1 MVDNNGEINIDD
13 SKNENIQENDDKPFV
28 NLENIDNIPK
38 INNENEKNEIA
49 IENNNIKKTS
59 EITDEDNNSVTS
71 NTESASESQNEL
83 NINSKAL
90 YEESKKKLEPY
101 QLKMIET
108 IKNIENMVKTGERQ
122 RNYKIKSEFEREK
135 EYKLE
140 EQDEIKNKII
150 ELTKNNINERL
161 INHFNIR
168 ISRQQ
173 ELFDQFDEMK
183 ADILNKINIIKSTIP
198 SLEKSVKEKNEKLK
212 NLNKN
217 NLILLDKINELEN
230 ENNNNNSKNN
240 NNNSKNVNNNNIST
254 NMNNSQ
260 YGNNSSVILNN
271 SSQVIGN
278 QSSNY
283 LNNSDK
289 FPKGIKISEIV
300 RENEDIKNQY
310 HRILELK
317 KEYKNAKIK
326 NQKMIK
332 TINEMSMDCF
342 LFKKIFN
349 EGMNEIGR
357 ELLKIH
363 ELKLDKVIN
372 GTNQKNNSS
381 SLYFQIVKTKTN
393 GNETK
398 NDSILK
404 LPLINKNI
412 IEKYN
417 YPIVEKSEPKSLI
430 YNAIKNVLDENLNEA
445 KITNLKKNKIDWD
458 EFKNFSAYQIYTIL
472 NMNKEIIKKIEG
484 NIFPRKFIF
493 PNNTSIKEEE
503 ESIIHVKDNNLDTND
518 LIDGDE
524 FNF

>member
-1 MVDNNGEINIDD
+1 MSEEKQEIKEVEN
-13 SKNENIQENDDKPFV
+13 KNENLEENNDKPFV
-28 NLENIDNIPK
+28 NMDNIDKMPILNNQENKELNLENNITQK
-38 INNENEKNEIA
+38 EITEGANISMQSNEESVSYSKNE
-49 IENNNIKKTS
+49 S
-59 EITDEDNNSVTS
+59 S
-71 NTESASESQNEL
+71 EL

-90 YEESKKKLEPY
+90 YEESKRKLEPY
-101 QLKMIET
+101 QLNMLET
-108 IKNIENMVKTGERQ
+108 IKNIEEMVKKGERQ

-140 EQDEIKNKII
+140 EQDEIKNKIM
-150 ELTKNNINERL
+150 ELSKNNINEKL

-168 ISRQQ
+168 INQQ
-173 ELFDQFDEMK
+173 DELYSQFDEMK
-183 ADILNKINIIKSTIP
+183 SEILNKIDLIRASIP

-217 NLILLDKINELEN
+217 NLLILDKINELEN
-230 ENNNNNSKNN
+230 ENNNINH
-240 NNNSKNVNNNNIST
+240 NNIST

-271 SSQVIGN
+271 SSQAIGN
-278 QSSNY
+278 QSTNF

-289 FPKGIKISEIV
+289 FPKGIKINEIV
-300 RENEDIKNQY
+300 KENEDIKNQY
-310 HRILELK
+310 NRILELR
-317 KEYKNAKIK
+317 KEYKNTKFQ

-349 EGMNEIGR
+349 EGMNEIGK

-372 GTNQKNNSS
+372 RTNPNKNSS

-445 KITNLKKNKIDWD
+445 KKSNLKKNKINWE
-458 EFKNFSAYQIYTIL
+458 EFRNFSSYQIYTIL
-472 NMNKEIIKKIEG
+472 NMNKDIIKKLEG
-484 NIFPRKFIF
+484 NIFPRKIIF
-493 PNNTSIKEEE
+493 PNGSTIKEEE
-503 ESIIHVKDNNLDTND
+503 SINLKDDNVDTND
-518 LIDGDE
+518 LIDVDE
-524 FNF
+524 F

>member
-1 MVDNNGEINIDD
+1 MSEEKQEIKEVEN
-13 SKNENIQENDDKPFV
+13 KNENLEENNDKPFV
-28 NLENIDNIPK
+28 NMDNIDNMPIL
-38 INNENEKNEIA
+38 NNQENKELNLENNITQKEITEGANLSMQSNEESVSYSKNE
-49 IENNNIKKTS
+49 S
-59 EITDEDNNSVTS
+59 S
-71 NTESASESQNEL
+71 EL

-90 YEESKKKLEPY
+90 YEESKRKLEPY
-101 QLKMIET
+101 QLNMLET
-108 IKNIENMVKTGERQ
+108 IKNIEEMVKKGERQ

-140 EQDEIKNKII
+140 EQDEIKNKIM
-150 ELTKNNINERL
+150 ELSKNNINEKL

-168 ISRQQ
+168 INQQ
-173 ELFDQFDEMK
+173 DELYSQFDEMK
-183 ADILNKINIIKSTIP
+183 SEILNKIDLIRASIP

-212 NLNKN
+212 NLNKS
-217 NLILLDKINELEN
+217 NLLILDKINELEN
-230 ENNNNNSKNN
+230 ENNNINH
-240 NNNSKNVNNNNIST
+240 NNIST

-271 SSQVIGN
+271 SSQAIGN
-278 QSSNY
+278 QSTNF

-289 FPKGIKISEIV
+289 FPKGIKINEIV
-300 RENEDIKNQY
+300 KENEDIKNQY
-310 HRILELK
+310 NRILELR
-317 KEYKNAKIK
+317 KEYKNTKFQ

-349 EGMNEIGR
+349 EGMNEIGK

-372 GTNQKNNSS
+372 RTNPNKNSS

-445 KITNLKKNKIDWD
+445 KKSNLKKNKINWE
-458 EFKNFSAYQIYTIL
+458 EFRNFSSYQIYTIL
-472 NMNKEIIKKIEG
+472 NMNKDIIKKLEG
-484 NIFPRKFIF
+484 NIFPRKIIF
-493 PNNTSIKEEE
+493 PNGSTIKEEE
-503 ESIIHVKDNNLDTND
+503 SINLKDDNVDTND
-518 LIDGDE
+518 LIDVDE
-524 FNF
+524 F

>member
-1 MVDNNGEINIDD
+1 MDKNGTEIKTDEN
-13 SKNENIQENDDKPFV
+13 KNESVVENNDKPFV
-28 NLENIDNIPK
+28 NMDNIDNMATLNK
-38 INNENEKNEIA
+38 G
-49 IENNNIKKTS
+49 IKDELNLGNKQS
-59 EITDEDNNSVTS
+59 EITEEDMSVTS
-71 NTESASESQNEL
+71 NTESAYSKKEEL
-83 NINSKAL
+83 NINSKEL

-101 QLKMIET
+101 QLKMKYT
-108 IKNIENMVKTGERQ
+108 IKNIEEMVKTGERQ
-122 RNYKIKSEFEREK
+122 RNYKIRSEFEREK

-150 ELTKNNINERL
+150 ELSKNNINERL
-161 INHFNIR
+161 INHFNYR
-168 ISRQQ
+168 IEKQE
-173 ELFDQFDEMK
+173 ELFSQFDEMK
-183 ADILNKINIIKSTIP
+183 SEILNKIELIKSKIP
-198 SLEKSVKEKNEKLK
+198 PLEKEVKEKNEKLK

-230 ENNNNNSKNN
+230 DNNDINSK
-240 NNNSKNVNNNNIST
+240 NNNNIST

-260 YGNNSSVILNN
+260 YGNNSSIILNN
-271 SSQVIGN
+271 SSQMIGN
-278 QSSNY
+278 QSTNF

-289 FPKGIKISEIV
+289 FPKGIKINEIV
-300 RENEDIKNQY
+300 RDNEDIKNQY
-310 HRILELK
+310 NRILELK
-317 KEYKNAKIK
+317 KEYKNAK
-326 NQKMIK
+326 NYNHKMIK
-332 TINEMSMDCF
+332 SINEMSIDCF

-372 GTNQKNNSS
+372 GTNASKNSS

-417 YPIVEKSEPKSLI
+417 YPIVEKSEPKTLI

-445 KITNLKKNKIDWD
+445 KISNLKKNKIEWN
-458 EFKNFSAYQIYTIL
+458 EFKNYSAYQMYTIL

-484 NIFPRKFIF
+484 NIFPRKLIF
-493 PNNTSIKEEE
+493 SNSSNKSE
-503 ESIIHVKDNNLDTND
+503 ESINLKDDNVDTND
-518 LIDGDE
+518 LIDDDD
-524 FNF
+524 F

>member
-1 MVDNNGEINIDD
+1 MYNEEVEIKIDE
-13 SKNENIQENDDKPFV
+13 SENELLAKQNDKPFV
-28 NLENIDNIPK
+28 NIENIDQIQGNIK
-38 INNENEKNEIA
+38 DNKELG
-49 IENNNIKKTS
+49 NNISHKAS
-59 EITDEDNNSVTS
+59 QITEEEDISVTS
-71 NTESASESQNEL
+71 NTESISYSKKEEEEL
-83 NINSKAL
+83 NLKTKAL

-101 QLKMIET
+101 ELNMKHT
-108 IKNIENMVKTGERQ
+108 IKNIEEMVKTGERQ
-122 RNYKIKSEFEREK
+122 RNYKIRSEFEREK

-150 ELTKNNINERL
+150 ELSKNNINEKL
-161 INHFNIR
+161 ISHFNVR
-168 ISRQQ
+168 INQQ
-173 ELFDQFDEMK
+173 EELYNQFDEMK
-183 ADILNKINIIKSTIP
+183 SDIMNKINIINSAIP
-198 SLEKSVKEKNEKLK
+198 SLERQVKEKNEQLK

-217 NLILLDKINELEN
+217 NLMLLDKINELEN
-230 ENNNNNSKNN
+230 ENNNNQSNNYNN
-240 NNNSKNVNNNNIST
+240 NNVST

-278 QSSNY
+278 QSTNF

-289 FPKGIKISEIV
+289 FPKGIKINEIV
-300 RENEDIKNQY
+300 RDNEDIKNQY
-310 HRILELK
+310 NRILELK
-317 KEYKNAKIK
+317 KEYKNAKSQ
-326 NQKMIK
+326 NQRMIK
-332 TINEMSMDCF
+332 AINEMNMDCF

-372 GTNQKNNSS
+372 GTNQNKNSS
-381 SLYFQIVKTKTN
+381 SLYFQMVKTKTN

-417 YPIVEKSEPKSLI
+417 YPIVEKSEPKTLI
-430 YNAIKNVLDENLNEA
+430 YNAIKNVLDENINEA
-445 KITNLKKNKIDWD
+445 KISNLKKNKIDWE
-458 EFKNFSAYQIYTIL
+458 EFKNFSGYQIYTIL
-472 NMNKEIIKKIEG
+472 NMNKEIIKKLEG
-484 NIFPRKFIF
+484 NIFPRKIIF
-493 PNNTSIKEEE
+493 QTSSIIKDE
-503 ESIIHVKDNNLDTND
+503 ESINLKDDNIDTND

-524 FNF
+524 F

>member
-1 MVDNNGEINIDD
+1 MNSEEVEINID
-13 SKNENIQENDDKPFV
+13 ENNNKILENKEDKPFV
-28 NLENIDNIPK
+28 NMENIDKMPLLNQGNNKELILGKNTSNKHSEKTEEENI
-38 INNENEKNEIA
+38 
-49 IENNNIKKTS
+49 S
-59 EITDEDNNSVTS
+59 MSS
-71 NTESASESQNEL
+71 NTESLSNLKEKEEL
-83 NINSKAL
+83 NINSKEL

-101 QLKMIET
+101 HVNMLYT
-108 IKNIENMVKTGERQ
+108 IKNIEDMVKTGERQ
-122 RNYKIKSEFEREK
+122 RNYKIRSEFEREK

-150 ELTKNNINERL
+150 ELSKNNINEKL
-161 INHFNIR
+161 INNFNIR
-168 ISRQQ
+168 INQQ
-173 ELFDQFDEMK
+173 EELYNQFDEMK
-183 ADILNKINIIKSTIP
+183 SDILNKIDLIKSAIP
-198 SLEKSVKEKNEKLK
+198 SLEKSVKEKSLKLK

-217 NLILLDKINELEN
+217 SLILLDKINELEN
-230 ENNNNNSKNN
+230 ENNNNQSNN
-240 NNNSKNVNNNNIST
+240 NYNNNVST

-271 SSQVIGN
+271 SSQVLGN
-278 QSSNY
+278 QSTNF

-289 FPKGIKISEIV
+289 FPKGIKINEIV
-300 RENEDIKNQY
+300 RENEDIREQY
-310 HRILELK
+310 NRILELK
-317 KEYKNAKIK
+317 KEYKNAKYQ
-326 NQKMIK
+326 NHKMIK
-332 TINEMSMDCF
+332 AINEMSMDCF

-372 GTNQKNNSS
+372 GTNQNKNSS
-381 SLYFQIVKTKTN
+381 SLYFQMVKTKTN

-445 KITNLKKNKIDWD
+445 KISNLKKNKIDWE
-458 EFKNFSAYQIYTIL
+458 EFKKFSGYQIYTIL

-484 NIFPRKFIF
+484 NIFPRKIIF
-493 PNNTSIKEEE
+493 PNSSNIKEEE
-503 ESIIHVKDNNLDTND
+503 SINLKDDNIDTND
-518 LIDGDE
+518 LIDGDD
-524 FNF
+524 F

>member
-1 MVDNNGEINIDD
+1 MSEEKQEIKEVEN
-13 SKNENIQENDDKPFV
+13 KNENLEENNDKPFV
-28 NLENIDNIPK
+28 NMDNIDNMPILDNQENK
-38 INNENEKNEIA
+38 EINLENNITQKEITEGANISMQSNEESVSYSKNE
-49 IENNNIKKTS
+49 S
-59 EITDEDNNSVTS
+59 S
-71 NTESASESQNEL
+71 EL

-90 YEESKKKLEPY
+90 YEESKRKLEPY
-101 QLKMIET
+101 QLNMLET
-108 IKNIENMVKTGERQ
+108 IKNIEEMVKKGERQ

-140 EQDEIKNKII
+140 EQDEIKNKIM
-150 ELTKNNINERL
+150 ELSKNNINEKL

-168 ISRQQ
+168 INQQ
-173 ELFDQFDEMK
+173 DELYSQFDEMK
-183 ADILNKINIIKSTIP
+183 SEILNKIDLIRASIP

-217 NLILLDKINELEN
+217 NLLILDKINELEN
-230 ENNNNNSKNN
+230 ENNNINH
-240 NNNSKNVNNNNIST
+240 NNIST

-271 SSQVIGN
+271 SSQAIGN
-278 QSSNY
+278 QSTNF

-289 FPKGIKISEIV
+289 FPKGIKINEIV
-300 RENEDIKNQY
+300 KENEDIKNQY
-310 HRILELK
+310 NRILELR
-317 KEYKNAKIK
+317 KEYKNTKFQ

-349 EGMNEIGR
+349 EGMNEIGK

-372 GTNQKNNSS
+372 RTNPNKNSS

-445 KITNLKKNKIDWD
+445 KKSNLKKNKINWE
-458 EFKNFSAYQIYTIL
+458 EFRNFSSYQIYTIL
-472 NMNKEIIKKIEG
+472 NMNKDIIKKLEG
-484 NIFPRKFIF
+484 NIFPRKIIF
-493 PNNTSIKEEE
+493 PNGSTIKEEE
-503 ESIIHVKDNNLDTND
+503 ESINLKDDNVDTND
-518 LIDGDE
+518 LIDVDE
-524 FNF
+524 F

>member
-1 MVDNNGEINIDD
+1 MCEEKQEIKEVEN
-13 SKNENIQENDDKPFV
+13 KNENLEENNDKPFV
-28 NLENIDNIPK
+28 NMDNIDNMPIL
-38 INNENEKNEIA
+38 NNQENKELNLENNITQKEITEGANISMQSNEESVSYSKNE
-49 IENNNIKKTS
+49 S
-59 EITDEDNNSVTS
+59 S
-71 NTESASESQNEL
+71 EL

-90 YEESKKKLEPY
+90 YEESKRKLEPY
-101 QLKMIET
+101 QLNMLET
-108 IKNIENMVKTGERQ
+108 IKNIEEMVKKGERQ

-140 EQDEIKNKII
+140 EQDEIKNKIM
-150 ELTKNNINERL
+150 ELSKNNINEKL

-168 ISRQQ
+168 INQQ
-173 ELFDQFDEMK
+173 DELYSQFDEMK
-183 ADILNKINIIKSTIP
+183 SEILNKIDLIRASIP

-217 NLILLDKINELEN
+217 NLLILDKINELEN
-230 ENNNNNSKNN
+230 ENNNINH
-240 NNNSKNVNNNNIST
+240 NNIST

-271 SSQVIGN
+271 SSQAIGN
-278 QSSNY
+278 QSTNF

-289 FPKGIKISEIV
+289 FPKGIKINEIV
-300 RENEDIKNQY
+300 KENEDIKNQY
-310 HRILELK
+310 NRILELR
-317 KEYKNAKIK
+317 KEYKNTKFQ

-349 EGMNEIGR
+349 EGMNEIGK

-372 GTNQKNNSS
+372 RTNPNKNSS

-445 KITNLKKNKIDWD
+445 KKSNLKKNKINWE
-458 EFKNFSAYQIYTIL
+458 EFRNFSSYQIYTIL
-472 NMNKEIIKKIEG
+472 NMNKDIIKKLEG
-484 NIFPRKFIF
+484 NIFPRKIIF
-493 PNNTSIKEEE
+493 PNGSTIKEEE
-503 ESIIHVKDNNLDTND
+503 ESINLKDDNVDTND
-518 LIDGDE
+518 LIDVDE
-524 FNF
+524 F

>member
-1 MVDNNGEINIDD
+1 MSEEKQEIKEVEN
-13 SKNENIQENDDKPFV
+13 KNENLEENNDKPFV
-28 NLENIDNIPK
+28 NMDNIDNMPILDNQENK
-38 INNENEKNEIA
+38 EINLENNITQKEITEGANISMQSNEESVSYSKNE
-49 IENNNIKKTS
+49 S
-59 EITDEDNNSVTS
+59 S
-71 NTESASESQNEL
+71 EL

-90 YEESKKKLEPY
+90 YEESKRKLEPY
-101 QLKMIET
+101 QLNMLET
-108 IKNIENMVKTGERQ
+108 IKNIEEMVKKGERQ

-140 EQDEIKNKII
+140 EQDEIKNKIM
-150 ELTKNNINERL
+150 ELSKNNINEKL

-168 ISRQQ
+168 INQQ
-173 ELFDQFDEMK
+173 DELYSQFDEMK
-183 ADILNKINIIKSTIP
+183 SEILNKIDLIRASIP

-212 NLNKN
+212 NLNKS
-217 NLILLDKINELEN
+217 NLLILDKINELEN
-230 ENNNNNSKNN
+230 ENNNINH
-240 NNNSKNVNNNNIST
+240 NNIST

-271 SSQVIGN
+271 SSQAIGN
-278 QSSNY
+278 QSTNF

-289 FPKGIKISEIV
+289 FPKGIKINEIV
-300 RENEDIKNQY
+300 KENEDIKNQY
-310 HRILELK
+310 NRILELR
-317 KEYKNAKIK
+317 KEYKNTKFQ

-349 EGMNEIGR
+349 EGMNEIGK

-372 GTNQKNNSS
+372 RTNPNKNSS

-445 KITNLKKNKIDWD
+445 KKSNLKKNKINWE
-458 EFKNFSAYQIYTIL
+458 EFRNFSSYQIYTIL
-472 NMNKEIIKKIEG
+472 NMNKDIIKKLEG
-484 NIFPRKFIF
+484 NIFPRKIIF
-493 PNNTSIKEEE
+493 PNGSTIKEEE
-503 ESIIHVKDNNLDTND
+503 SINLKDDNVDTND
-518 LIDGDE
+518 LIDVDE
-524 FNF
+524 F

>member
-1 MVDNNGEINIDD
+1 MSEEKQEIKEMEN
-13 SKNENIQENDDKPFV
+13 KNENLEENNDKPFV
-28 NLENIDNIPK
+28 NMDNIDKMPILNNQENKELNLENNITQK
-38 INNENEKNEIA
+38 EITEGANISMQSNEESVSYSKNE
-49 IENNNIKKTS
+49 S
-59 EITDEDNNSVTS
+59 S
-71 NTESASESQNEL
+71 EL

-90 YEESKKKLEPY
+90 YEESKRKLEPY
-101 QLKMIET
+101 QLNMLET
-108 IKNIENMVKTGERQ
+108 IKNIEEMVKKGERQ

-140 EQDEIKNKII
+140 EQDEIKNKIM
-150 ELTKNNINERL
+150 ELSKNNINEKL

-168 ISRQQ
+168 INQQ
-173 ELFDQFDEMK
+173 DELYSQFDEMK
-183 ADILNKINIIKSTIP
+183 SEILNKIDLIRASIP

-212 NLNKN
+212 NLNKS
-217 NLILLDKINELEN
+217 NLLILDKINELEN
-230 ENNNNNSKNN
+230 ENNNINH
-240 NNNSKNVNNNNIST
+240 NNIST

-271 SSQVIGN
+271 SSQAIGN
-278 QSSNY
+278 QSTNF

-289 FPKGIKISEIV
+289 FPKGIKINEIV
-300 RENEDIKNQY
+300 KENEDIKNQY
-310 HRILELK
+310 NRILELR
-317 KEYKNAKIK
+317 KEYKNTKFQ

-349 EGMNEIGR
+349 EGMNEIGK

-372 GTNQKNNSS
+372 RTNPNKNSS

-445 KITNLKKNKIDWD
+445 KKSNLKKNKINWE
-458 EFKNFSAYQIYTIL
+458 EFRNFSSYQIYTIL
-472 NMNKEIIKKIEG
+472 NMNKDIIKKLEG
-484 NIFPRKFIF
+484 NIFPRKIIF
-493 PNNTSIKEEE
+493 PNGSTIKEEE
-503 ESIIHVKDNNLDTND
+503 SINLKDDNVDTND
-518 LIDGDE
+518 LIDVDE
-524 FNF
+524 F

>member
-1 MVDNNGEINIDD
+1 MSEDKFEINNN
-13 SKNENIQENDDKPFV
+13 NENNNENNEENNDKPFV
-28 NLENIDNIPK
+28 NLDNIDNFPDLK
-38 INNENEKNEIA
+38 NEEKNELIKERN
-49 IENNNIKKTS
+49 INNLKPS
-59 EITDEDNNSVTS
+59 EITEEDMSISS
-71 NTESASESQNEL
+71 NTESVGNLKKEKAEL
-83 NINSKAL
+83 NINSKQL

-101 QLKMIET
+101 QLKMLYT
-108 IKNIENMVKTGERQ
+108 IKNIEDMVKIGERQ
-122 RNYKIKSEFEREK
+122 RNYKIRSEFEREK

-150 ELTKNNINERL
+150 ELSKNNINEKL

-168 ISRQQ
+168 IEKQ
-173 ELFDQFDEMK
+173 EELYNQFDEMK
-183 ADILNKINIIKSTIP
+183 SDVLNKIELIKSEIP

-217 NLILLDKINELEN
+217 NLKLLDKINELEN
-230 ENNNNNSKNN
+230 DNNNNNNSK
-240 NNNSKNVNNNNIST
+240 NNNIST

-271 SSQVIGN
+271 SSQLIGN
-278 QSSNY
+278 QSTNF

-289 FPKGIKISEIV
+289 FPKGIKINEIV
-300 RENEDIKNQY
+300 RDNEDIKNQY
-310 HRILELK
+310 NRILELK
-317 KEYKNAKIK
+317 KEYKYAKNK

-332 TINEMSMDCF
+332 SINEMSMDCF

-372 GTNQKNNSS
+372 GTNQNKNSS

-398 NDSILK
+398 NDDILK

-417 YPIVEKSEPKSLI
+417 YPIVEKSEPKTLI
-430 YNAIKNVLDENLNEA
+430 YNAIKHVLDDNLKEVKKSNM
-445 KITNLKKNKIDWD
+445 KKNKIDWD
-458 EFKNFSAYQIYTIL
+458 EFKNFSSYQIYTIL
-472 NMNKEIIKKIEG
+472 NMNKNIIKKLEG
-484 NIFPRKFIF
+484 KIFPRKLIF
-493 PNNTSIKEEE
+493 PNSTFQEE
-503 ESIIHVKDNNLDTND
+503 ESINLKDDNIDTND
-518 LIDGDE
+518 LIEDDD
-524 FNF
+524 F

>member
-1 MVDNNGEINIDD
+1 MFEEEVEIKIDETKNESVAENNDKSFVKMDNID
-13 SKNENIQENDDKPFV
+13 EMTV
-28 NLENIDNIPK
+28 NNKDQ
-38 INNENEKNEIA
+38 
-49 IENNNIKKTS
+49 NNNINQESKISKKPS
-59 EITDEDNNSVTS
+59 EITEEDNNSESS
-71 NTESASESQNEL
+71 NTESESSSRRENEEL
-83 NINSKAL
+83 NLNAKEL

-101 QLKMIET
+101 HLNMKNT
-108 IKNIENMVKTGERQ
+108 IKNIEEMVRTGERQ

-140 EQDEIKNKII
+140 EQDEIKNKIM
-150 ELTKNNINERL
+150 ELSKNNINEKL

-168 ISRQQ
+168 INQQ
-173 ELFDQFDEMK
+173 DELYSQFDEMK
-183 ADILNKINIIKSTIP
+183 SEILNKIDLIRASIP

-217 NLILLDKINELEN
+217 NLLILDKINELEN
-230 ENNNNNSKNN
+230 ENNNINH
-240 NNNSKNVNNNNIST
+240 NNIST

-271 SSQVIGN
+271 SSQAIGN
-278 QSSNY
+278 QSTNF

-289 FPKGIKISEIV
+289 FPKGIKINEIV
-300 RENEDIKNQY
+300 KENEDIKNQY
-310 HRILELK
+310 NRILELR
-317 KEYKNAKIK
+317 KEYKNTKFQ

-349 EGMNEIGR
+349 EGMNEIGK

-372 GTNQKNNSS
+372 RTNPNKNSS

-445 KITNLKKNKIDWD
+445 KKSNLKKNKINWE
-458 EFKNFSAYQIYTIL
+458 EFRNFSSYQIYTIL
-472 NMNKEIIKKIEG
+472 NMNKDIIKKLEG
-484 NIFPRKFIF
+484 NIFPRKIIF
-493 PNNTSIKEEE
+493 PNGSTIKEEE
-503 ESIIHVKDNNLDTND
+503 SINLKDDNVDTND
-518 LIDGDE
+518 LIDVDE
-524 FNF
+524 F

>member
-1 MVDNNGEINIDD
+1 MFEEEVEIKIDET
-13 SKNENIQENDDKPFV
+13 KNESVAENNDKPFV
-28 NLENIDNIPK
+28 EMDNIDEMTV
-38 INNENEKNEIA
+38 NNKDQ
-49 IENNNIKKTS
+49 NNNINQESKISKKPS
-59 EITDEDNNSVTS
+59 EITEEDNNSESS
-71 NTESASESQNEL
+71 NTESESSSRRENEEL
-83 NINSKAL
+83 NLNAKEL

-101 QLKMIET
+101 HLNMKNT
-108 IKNIENMVKTGERQ
+108 IKNIEEMVRTGERQ

-150 ELTKNNINERL
+150 ELSKNNINEKL
-161 INHFNIR
+161 ISHFNIR
-168 ISRQQ
+168 INQQ
-173 ELFDQFDEMK
+173 EELYTQFDEMK
-183 ADILNKINIIKSTIP
+183 ADILNKIELIKSAIP

-212 NLNKN
+212 SLNKN
-217 NLILLDKINELEN
+217 NLMLLDKINELEN
-230 ENNNNNSKNN
+230 ENNNNNSNN
-240 NNNSKNVNNNNIST
+240 INNNNIST

-278 QSSNY
+278 QSTNFMNS
-283 LNNSDK
+283 SDK
-289 FPKGIKISEIV
+289 FPKGIKINEIV

-310 HRILELK
+310 NRILELK
-317 KEYKNAKIK
+317 KEYKNAKIQ
-326 NQKMIK
+326 NHRMIK

-372 GTNQKNNSS
+372 GTNQSKNSS

-417 YPIVEKSEPKSLI
+417 YPIVEKSEPKTLI

-445 KITNLKKNKIDWD
+445 KITNFKKNKIDWE
-458 EFKNFSAYQIYTIL
+458 EFKNFSSYQIYTIL
-472 NMNKEIIKKIEG
+472 NMNKEIIKKLEG
-484 NIFPRKFIF
+484 NIFPRKLIF
-493 PNNTSIKEEE
+493 PNSKIIKEED
-503 ESIIHVKDNNLDTND
+503 ESIINIRDDNVDTND
-518 LIDGDE
+518 LIDGDD
-524 FNF
+524 F

>member
-1 MVDNNGEINIDD
+1 MNSEEVEINID
-13 SKNENIQENDDKPFV
+13 ENNNKILENKEDKPFV
-28 NLENIDNIPK
+28 NMENIDKMSLLNQG
-38 INNENEKNEIA
+38 NNKELILG
-49 IENNNIKKTS
+49 NNTSNKHS
-59 EITDEDNNSVTS
+59 EITEVENISMSS
-71 NTESASESQNEL
+71 NTESLSNLKEKEEL
-83 NINSKAL
+83 NINSKEL

-101 QLKMIET
+101 HVNMLYT
-108 IKNIENMVKTGERQ
+108 IKNIEDMVKTGERQ
-122 RNYKIKSEFEREK
+122 RNYKIRSEFEREK

-150 ELTKNNINERL
+150 ELSKNNINEKL

-168 ISRQQ
+168 INQQ
-173 ELFDQFDEMK
+173 EELYNQFDEMK
-183 ADILNKINIIKSTIP
+183 SDILNKIDLIKSAIP
-198 SLEKSVKEKNEKLK
+198 SLEKSVKEKSLKLK

-217 NLILLDKINELEN
+217 SLILLDKINELEN
-230 ENNNNNSKNN
+230 ENNNNQSNN
-240 NNNSKNVNNNNIST
+240 NYNNNVST

-271 SSQVIGN
+271 SSQVLGN
-278 QSSNY
+278 QSTNF

-289 FPKGIKISEIV
+289 FPKGIKINEIV
-300 RENEDIKNQY
+300 RENEDIREQY
-310 HRILELK
+310 NRILELK
-317 KEYKNAKIK
+317 KEYKNAKYQ
-326 NQKMIK
+326 NHKMIK
-332 TINEMSMDCF
+332 AINEMSMDCF

-372 GTNQKNNSS
+372 GTNQNKNSS
-381 SLYFQIVKTKTN
+381 SLYFQMVKTKTN

-445 KITNLKKNKIDWD
+445 KISNLKKNKIDWE
-458 EFKNFSAYQIYTIL
+458 EFKKFSGYQIYTIL

-484 NIFPRKFIF
+484 NIFPRKIIF
-493 PNNTSIKEEE
+493 QNSSNIKEED
-503 ESIIHVKDNNLDTND
+503 SINLKDDNIDTND
-518 LIDGDE
+518 LIDGDD
-524 FNF
+524 F

>member
-1 MVDNNGEINIDD
+1 MSEEKQEIKEVEN
-13 SKNENIQENDDKPFV
+13 KNENLEENNDKPFV
-28 NLENIDNIPK
+28 NMDNIDNMPILDNQENK
-38 INNENEKNEIA
+38 ELNLENNITQKEITEGANISMQSNEESVSYSKNE
-49 IENNNIKKTS
+49 S
-59 EITDEDNNSVTS
+59 S
-71 NTESASESQNEL
+71 EL

-90 YEESKKKLEPY
+90 YEESKRKLEPY
-101 QLKMIET
+101 QLNMLET
-108 IKNIENMVKTGERQ
+108 IKNIEEMVKKGERQ

-140 EQDEIKNKII
+140 EQDEIKNKIM
-150 ELTKNNINERL
+150 ELSKNNINEKL

-168 ISRQQ
+168 INQQ
-173 ELFDQFDEMK
+173 DELYSQFDEMK
-183 ADILNKINIIKSTIP
+183 SEILNKIDLIRASIP

-212 NLNKN
+212 NLNKS
-217 NLILLDKINELEN
+217 NLLILDKINELEN
-230 ENNNNNSKNN
+230 ENNNINH
-240 NNNSKNVNNNNIST
+240 NNIST

-271 SSQVIGN
+271 SSQAIGN
-278 QSSNY
+278 QSTNF

-289 FPKGIKISEIV
+289 FPKGIKINEIV
-300 RENEDIKNQY
+300 KENEDIKNQY
-310 HRILELK
+310 NRILELR
-317 KEYKNAKIK
+317 KEYKNTKFQ

-349 EGMNEIGR
+349 EGMNEIGK

-372 GTNQKNNSS
+372 RTNPNKNSS

-445 KITNLKKNKIDWD
+445 KKSNLKKNKINWE
-458 EFKNFSAYQIYTIL
+458 EFRNFSSYQIYTIL
-472 NMNKEIIKKIEG
+472 NMNKDIIKKLEG
-484 NIFPRKFIF
+484 NIFPRKIIF
-493 PNNTSIKEEE
+493 PNGSTIKEEE
-503 ESIIHVKDNNLDTND
+503 SINLKDDNVDTND
-518 LIDGDE
+518 LIDVDE
-524 FNF
+524 F

>member
-1 MVDNNGEINIDD
+1 MFEEEVEIKIDET
-13 SKNENIQENDDKPFV
+13 KNESVAENNDKPFV
-28 NLENIDNIPK
+28 KMDNIDEMTV
-38 INNENEKNEIA
+38 NNKDQ
-49 IENNNIKKTS
+49 NNNINQESKISKKPS
-59 EITDEDNNSVTS
+59 EITEEDNNSESS
-71 NTESASESQNEL
+71 NTESESSSRRENEEL
-83 NINSKAL
+83 NLNAKEL

-101 QLKMIET
+101 HLNMKNT
-108 IKNIENMVKTGERQ
+108 IKNIEEMVRTGERQ

-150 ELTKNNINERL
+150 ELSKNNINEKL

-168 ISRQQ
+168 INQQ
-173 ELFDQFDEMK
+173 DELYSQFDEMK
-183 ADILNKINIIKSTIP
+183 SEILNKIDLIRASIP

-212 NLNKN
+212 NLNKS
-217 NLILLDKINELEN
+217 NLLILDKINELEN
-230 ENNNNNSKNN
+230 ENNNINH
-240 NNNSKNVNNNNIST
+240 NNIST

-271 SSQVIGN
+271 SSQAIGN
-278 QSSNY
+278 QSTNF

-289 FPKGIKISEIV
+289 FPKGIKINEIV
-300 RENEDIKNQY
+300 KENEDIKNQY
-310 HRILELK
+310 NRILELR
-317 KEYKNAKIK
+317 KEYKNKK
-326 NQKMIK
+326 FQNQKMIK

-430 YNAIKNVLDENLNEA
+430 YNAIKNVLDENLNEE
-445 KITNLKKNKIDWD
+445 KISNLKKNKIDWD

>member
-1 MVDNNGEINIDD
+1 MSEEKQEIKEVEN
-13 SKNENIQENDDKPFV
+13 KNENLEENNDKPFV
-28 NLENIDNIPK
+28 NMDNIDKMPILNNQENKELNLENNITQK
-38 INNENEKNEIA
+38 EITEGANISMQSNEESVSYSKNE
-49 IENNNIKKTS
+49 S
-59 EITDEDNNSVTS
+59 S
-71 NTESASESQNEL
+71 EL

-90 YEESKKKLEPY
+90 YEESKRKLEPY
-101 QLKMIET
+101 QLNMLET
-108 IKNIENMVKTGERQ
+108 IKNIEEMVKKGERQ

-140 EQDEIKNKII
+140 EQDEIKNKIM
-150 ELTKNNINERL
+150 ELSKNNINEKL

-168 ISRQQ
+168 INQQ
-173 ELFDQFDEMK
+173 DELYSQFDEMK
-183 ADILNKINIIKSTIP
+183 SEILNKIDLIRASIP

-212 NLNKN
+212 NLNKS
-217 NLILLDKINELEN
+217 NLLILDKINELEN
-230 ENNNNNSKNN
+230 ENNNINH
-240 NNNSKNVNNNNIST
+240 NNIST

-271 SSQVIGN
+271 SSQAIGN
-278 QSSNY
+278 QSTNF

-289 FPKGIKISEIV
+289 FPKGIKINEIV
-300 RENEDIKNQY
+300 KENEDIKNQY
-310 HRILELK
+310 NRILELR
-317 KEYKNAKIK
+317 KEYKNTKFQ

-332 TINEMSMDCF
+332 AINEMSMDCF

-349 EGMNEIGR
+349 EGMNEIGK

-372 GTNQKNNSS
+372 RTNPNKNSS

-445 KITNLKKNKIDWD
+445 KKSNLKKNKINWE
-458 EFKNFSAYQIYTIL
+458 EFRNFSSYQIYTIL
-472 NMNKEIIKKIEG
+472 NMNKDIIKKLEG
-484 NIFPRKFIF
+484 NIFPRKIIF
-493 PNNTSIKEEE
+493 PNGSTIKEEE
-503 ESIIHVKDNNLDTND
+503 SINLKDDNVDTND
-518 LIDGDE
+518 LIDVDE
-524 FNF
+524 F

>member
-1 MVDNNGEINIDD
+1 MNEDQLEITNTNENNNE
-13 SKNENIQENDDKPFV
+13 KNEEDNDKPFV
-28 NLENIDNIPK
+28 KLDNIDSIPSIK
-38 INNENEKNEIA
+38 NEEKNDL
-49 IENNNIKKTS
+49 NLGRNLNLKPS
-59 EITDEDNNSVTS
+59 EITEEDISISS
-71 NTESASESQNEL
+71 NTESVE
-83 NINSKAL
+83 NSKKDKQEEYNSKKL

-101 QLKMIET
+101 QLKMLYT
-108 IKNIENMVKTGERQ
+108 IKNIEEMVKTGERQ
-122 RNYKIKSEFEREK
+122 RNYKLKSEFEREK

-150 ELTKNNINERL
+150 ELSKNNINEKL

-168 ISRQQ
+168 IEKQ
-173 ELFDQFDEMK
+173 EELYNQFDEMK
-183 ADILNKINIIKSTIP
+183 SDILNKIELIKSAIP
-198 SLEKSVKEKNEKLK
+198 PLEKNVKEKNERLK

-217 NLILLDKINELEN
+217 NLKLLDKINELEN
-230 ENNNNNSKNN
+230 DNNNNNNNNSK
-240 NNNSKNVNNNNIST
+240 NNNIST

-271 SSQVIGN
+271 SSQLIGN
-278 QSSNY
+278 QSTNF

-289 FPKGIKISEIV
+289 FPKGIKINEIV
-300 RENEDIKNQY
+300 RDNEDIKNQY

-317 KEYKNAKIK
+317 KEYKFAKSQ

-332 TINEMSMDCF
+332 SINEMSMDCF

-372 GTNQKNNSS
+372 GTNPNKNSS
-381 SLYFQIVKTKTN
+381 SLYFQIVKTQTN

-398 NDSILK
+398 NDDILK

-417 YPIVEKSEPKSLI
+417 YPIVEKSEPKTLI
-430 YNAIKNVLDENLNEA
+430 YNAIKHVYDANYKETKNSNM
-445 KITNLKKNKIDWD
+445 KKNRIDWE
-458 EFKNFSAYQIYTIL
+458 EFKNFSSYQIYTIL
-472 NMNKEIIKKIEG
+472 NMNKDIIKKLEG
-484 NIFPRKFIF
+484 NIFPRKLIF
-493 PNNTSIKEEE
+493 PMSNKEE
-503 ESIIHVKDNNLDTND
+503 ESINLKDDNIDTNE
-518 LIDGDE
+518 LIEDDD
-524 FNF
+524 F

>member
-1 MVDNNGEINIDD
+1 MSEEKQEIKEMEN
-13 SKNENIQENDDKPFV
+13 KNENLEENNDKPFV
-28 NLENIDNIPK
+28 NMDNIDNMPIL
-38 INNENEKNEIA
+38 NNQENKELNLENNITQKEITEGANISMQSNEESVSYSKNE
-49 IENNNIKKTS
+49 S
-59 EITDEDNNSVTS
+59 S
-71 NTESASESQNEL
+71 EL

-90 YEESKKKLEPY
+90 YEESKRKLEPY
-101 QLKMIET
+101 QLNMLET
-108 IKNIENMVKTGERQ
+108 IKNIEEMVKKGERQ

-140 EQDEIKNKII
+140 EQDEIKNKIM
-150 ELTKNNINERL
+150 ELSKNNINEKL

-168 ISRQQ
+168 INQQ
-173 ELFDQFDEMK
+173 DELYSQFDEMK
-183 ADILNKINIIKSTIP
+183 SEILNKIDLIRASIP

-212 NLNKN
+212 NLNKS
-217 NLILLDKINELEN
+217 NLLILDKINELEN
-230 ENNNNNSKNN
+230 ENNNINH
-240 NNNSKNVNNNNIST
+240 NNIST

-271 SSQVIGN
+271 SSQAIGN
-278 QSSNY
+278 QSTNF

-289 FPKGIKISEIV
+289 FPKGIKINEIV
-300 RENEDIKNQY
+300 KENEDIKNQY
-310 HRILELK
+310 NRILELR
-317 KEYKNAKIK
+317 KEYKNTKFQ

-349 EGMNEIGR
+349 EGMNEIGK

-372 GTNQKNNSS
+372 RTNPNKNSS

-445 KITNLKKNKIDWD
+445 KKSNLKKNKINWE
-458 EFKNFSAYQIYTIL
+458 EFRNFSSYQIYTIL
-472 NMNKEIIKKIEG
+472 NMNKDIIKKLEG
-484 NIFPRKFIF
+484 NIFPRKIIF
-493 PNNTSIKEEE
+493 PNGSTIKEEE
-503 ESIIHVKDNNLDTND
+503 SINLKDDNVDTND
-518 LIDGDE
+518 LIDVDE
-524 FNF
+524 F